1 MAEQAKKARRTRRP
15 RGRATPRPVRGEV
28 TPGAAVVVGV
38 GPGLGLAL
46 VNRLVAEGYTVLAAA
61 RGAGVEALKFAT
73 GPGRV
78 LPVTC
83 DATSPID
90 VDALFARSA
99 EHGDLAV
106 AIFNA
111 GTFERGN
118 VLETRPEDFERCW
131 RVGCF
136 GGFLVG
142 RAAARLMAAR
152 GRGTI
157 LFTGATASLR
167 GRAGFVN
174 LASPKFGL
182 RAVAQSMARE
192 LGPRG
197 IHVAHVII
205 DGQIRTSR
213 YEHLAR
219 ERGPDSLL
227 EPDAIA
233 AAYLELHR
241 QARSAWTLELD
252 LRPWVERF

>member
-1 MAEQAKKARRTRRP
+1 MVKKKQSSRAAHANRVGAARDI
-15 RGRATPRPVRGEV
+15 RGANGSET
-28 TPGAAVVVGV
+28 AVVVGV
-38 GPGLGLAL
+38 GPGLGRAL
-46 VNRLVAEGYTVLAAA
+46 VNHLAAEGYTVLAAA
-61 RGAGVEALKFAT
+61 RGTELERLTFTPGS
-73 GPGRV
+73 GRV
-78 LPVTC
+78 LPQRC
-83 DATSPID
+83 DATNPAD
-90 VDALFARSA
+90 VAALFARSA
-99 EHGDLAV
+99 ELGELAI

-111 GTFERGN
+111 GTFERAG
-118 VLETRPEDFERCW
+118 VLDTSPESFERCW

-142 RAAARLMAAR
+142 QAAARLMAAS

-157 LFTGATASLR
+157 VFTGATASLR
-167 GRAGFVN
+167 GGANFVN
-174 LASPKFGL
+174 LAAPKFGL

-205 DGQIRTSR
+205 DGQIRTPR
-213 YEHLAR
+213 YEHLLG

-233 AAYLELHR
+233 AAYLALHR
-241 QARSAWTLELD
+241 QPRTAWTLELD